1 MSRIDQIISQK
12 GYNYSNI
19 DLKLLHQE
27 LNIEEDEIKDL
38 LTEMQ
43 AEMFYA
49 SVKERLIDGEY
60 SGICENT

>member
-27 LNIEEDEIKDL
+27 LNIEENEIKDL
-38 LTEMQ
+38 LTKMQ
-43 AEMFYA
+43 AEMYYA
-49 SVKERLIDGEY
+49 SVKERMVNGEY
-60 SGICENT
+60 SGIYENT